1 MFFAIFCSLCQCLFY
16 FGEVVKCQ
24 FSRRHHAFRSLK
36 KFITDPRFC
45 FRRKCHMRAVSE
57 ASNLPNDSLLLLLL
71 LHHEMPNKF
80 KVWWYLIWVRINR
93 YPDEGRQLLCCPPKT
108 QLFILIFFGTL
119 NILSFMYVKKF
130 SVNSKMLPALNYLT
144 TTRVVLCQL

>member
-1 MFFAIFCSLCQCLFY
+1 MHACGGNKVVIYFQRKLWAKSKLLTHILMRPNMLKKSNRHVPPDNNYCSTKKVKYMFFAIFSSLCQCLFL

-57 ASNLPNDSLLLLLL
+57 ASNLPNDSLLLL
-71 LHHEMPNKF
+71 HHEMPNKF
-80 KVWWYLIWVRINR
+80 KVW
-93 YPDEGRQLLCCPPKT
+93 
-108 QLFILIFFGTL
+108 
-119 NILSFMYVKKF
+119 
-130 SVNSKMLPALNYLT
+130 
-144 TTRVVLCQL
+144 